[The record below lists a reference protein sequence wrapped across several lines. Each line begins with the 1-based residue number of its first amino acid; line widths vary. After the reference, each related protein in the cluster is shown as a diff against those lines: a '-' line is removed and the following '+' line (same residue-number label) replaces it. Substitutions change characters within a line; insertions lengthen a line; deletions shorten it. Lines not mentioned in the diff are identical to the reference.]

1 MTTLS
6 KYEDQWLG
14 DKQIKFI
21 ETAEP
26 SKSGVELVTV
36 VFNDGSREQY
46 AKMMLEQE
54 GVATPQIQ
62 DLTEFRDKR
71 VLPAVKD
78 ILKLLR
84 DYNVRIDEVDYLMQ
98 KAFTSIN
105 MNLQE
110 AETVFWGVKRLGQ
123 QTLVQVDDVLL
134 GKKTTLNDVTPP
146 VDKSDN

>member
-26 SKSGVELVTV
+26 SKGGVELVTV

-46 AKMMLEQE
+46 SKLMLEQE
-54 GVATPQIQ
+54 GVVTPQIQ

-71 VLPAVKD
+71 VLPVVRE
-78 ILKLLR
+78 ILKLMR
-84 DYNVRIDEVDYLMQ
+84 DYNIKVEEAQYAVD
-98 KAFTSIN
+98 KTITSVN
-105 MNLQE
+105 TNLNE
-110 AETVFWGVKRLGQ
+110 AEASFWGVERLGQ
-123 QTLVQVDDVLL
+123 ETLVQVDDVLL
-134 GKKTTLNDVTPP
+134 SKS
-146 VDKSDN
+146 VDKSAN